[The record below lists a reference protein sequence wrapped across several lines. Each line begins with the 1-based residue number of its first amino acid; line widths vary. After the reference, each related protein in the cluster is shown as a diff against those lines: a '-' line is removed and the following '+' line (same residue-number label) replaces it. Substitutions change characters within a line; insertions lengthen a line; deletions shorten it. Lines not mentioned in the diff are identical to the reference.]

1 MTQCPCHRWWTPRL
15 LTSPIGTCGHTLKKG
30 LSFLSADGT
39 LPQRPTVGLGNF
51 KNGISQARTTS
62 GYGAV
67 IMIQPNAKELF
78 QAGVHVGHQVKR
90 WNPRSKPYVY
100 ANRYGISIINLEKT
114 VTQLAKACQAVEN
127 LVSSGGRI
135 WFVGT
140 KPQAQEIIREAARN
154 AGMPFCSQRWLGGTL
169 TNFRTVNR
177 SLQKFKRLLK
187 MEEKGEIDQMPNKEA
202 SALRREMARMQK
214 NFEGLLEISE
224 LPDALFV
231 VDVCHEAIAVREARR
246 LNILTIGLVDSNANP
261 GEVDIC
267 IPGNDDS
274 SRSIRII
281 VDTVAGAV
289 RVGLES
295 RELRA
300 LSRASH
306 GQAET
311 QALISPEVNL
321 SETAEVLVEMAEED
335 GIEE

>member
-1 MTQCPCHRWWTPRL
+1 AKILYERTVE
-15 LTSPIGTCGHTLKKG
+15 KG
-30 LSFLSADGT
+30 LNFPPKGESFASKGRRSALINLKD
-39 LPQRPTVGLGNF
+39 
-51 KNGISQARTTS
+51 GISQARAT

-67 IMIQPNAKELF
+67 VMNQPNAKELF
-78 QAGVHVGHQVKR
+78 QAGVHVGHQIKR

-114 VTQLAKACQAVEN
+114 VSQLAKARQVVEN
-127 LVSSGGRI
+127 LITGGGKI

-140 KPQAQEIIREAARN
+140 KPQAQEIIREAAQSV
-154 AGMPFCSQRWLGGTL
+154 GVPFCAQRWLGGTL

-231 VDVCHEAIAVREARR
+231 VDIRHEAIAVHEARR
-246 LNILTIGLVDSNANP
+246 LNILTVGLVDSNANP
-261 GEVDIC
+261 SEVDVC

-281 VDTVAGAV
+281 VDAV
-289 RVGLES
+289 TESVRTGLDA

-300 LSRASH
+300 ASFSSH
-306 GQAET
+306 ADAET

-321 SETAEVLVEMAEED
+321 SESAEAVVGMTEEEGVEE
-335 GIEE
+335 

>member
-1 MTQCPCHRWWTPRL
+1 M
-15 LTSPIGTCGHTLKKG
+15 
-30 LSFLSADGT
+30 
-39 LPQRPTVGLGNF
+39 N
-51 KNGISQARTTS
+51 
-62 GYGAV
+62 
-67 IMIQPNAKELF
+67 QPNAKELF

-114 VTQLAKACQAVEN
+114 VSQLAKACQAVEN
-127 LVSSGGRI
+127 LVSGGGRI

-140 KPQAQEIIREAARN
+140 KPQSQEIIRETARSV
-154 AGMPFCSQRWLGGTL
+154 GMPFCAQRWLGGTL

-177 SLQKFKRLLK
+177 SLQKFKRFLK

-231 VDVCHEAIAVREARR
+231 VDIRHEAIAVHEARR

-281 VDTVAGAV
+281 VDTITESV
-289 RVGLES
+289 RTGLES

-300 LSRASH
+300 ISRSTHA
-306 GQAET
+306 QAGAR
-311 QALISPEVNL
+311 ALISPEVNL
-321 SETAEVLVEMAEED
+321 SEAAEAVVEMAGED
-335 GIEE
+335 EVGE